1 MQFSAPIKQH
11 QFEPTEMSRNDF
23 EQLLENNPGKVVLK
37 FGAEWCG
44 PCKRIEALV
53 NQWFN
58 VMPAHVKCI
67 IIDVDESFDLYGA
80 FKAKRQING
89 IPAIMCFNQ
98 GNKSYIPDF
107 NVVGADAN
115 QINAFF
121 KRVKDL
127 P

>member
-1 MQFSAPIKQH
+1 MQFSAPIKPQH
-11 QFEPTEMSRNDF
+11 IDTTELSRQQFED
-23 EQLLENNPGKVVLK
+23 LLVNNPGKIVLK

-58 VMPAHVKCI
+58 AMPNHVQCY

-80 FKAKRQING
+80 FKAKRQVNG
-89 IPAIMCFNQ
+89 IPAILCFHQ
-98 GNKSYIPDF
+98 GNHSYIPNDV
-107 NVVGADAN
+107 VVGADVQ

-121 KRVKDL
+121 NRVKH
-127 P
+127 

>member
-1 MQFSAPIKQH
+1 MKS
-11 QFEPTEMSRNDF
+11 TELSRQDF
-23 EQLLENNPGKVVLK
+23 EQLLANNPGKIVLK

-58 VMPAHVKCI
+58 IVSSANVKCI
-67 IIDVDESFDLYGA
+67 VIDVDESFDLYGA

-89 IPAIMCFNQ
+89 IPAIMCFKK
-98 GNKSYIPDF
+98 GNMSYIPDA
-107 NVVGADAN
+107 NVVGADVN

-121 KRVKDL
+121 AYVKQ
-127 P
+127 